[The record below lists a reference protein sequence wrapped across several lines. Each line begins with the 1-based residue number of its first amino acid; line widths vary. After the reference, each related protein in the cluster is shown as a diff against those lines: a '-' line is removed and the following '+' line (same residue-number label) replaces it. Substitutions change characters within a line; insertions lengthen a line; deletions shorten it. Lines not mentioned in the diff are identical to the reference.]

1 MIQVGH
7 RGVVARA
14 QPTCHRGPFPP
25 CSPAAGLRAAS
36 SRKSRAPLRPPLP
49 RRHLFPSPARA
60 RQVPR
65 RCALPSSAAAAA
77 SGLWGSR
84 GWRRRRAEPHRAAG
98 RPVQIDGLTPNS
110 LARSHSPGRW
120 RAAAP
125 PSSFGSSGPTQGR
138 RRPRPGWNPAAGT
151 PRGARVPGSTLL
163 RQRRL
168 LLLLRRRVAARLRDG
183 DWRRAPFWGPRAQGR
198 RRGRRLLLLL
208 LLPPRLP
215 LPPLP
220 RPEEGSAAVLPPLLR
235 ARCCCRRLR
244 ARRRCALTPRKQQRQ
259 QRAPCSAQAPSSLPA
274 SSSAANRR
282 PPQRRPLRRAR
293 QSPGTWP
300 APASQSPHQPPA
312 PARSQRSSQGKA
324 GRRGGRLP
332 ADTAWPRPP
341 SRGRGV
347 PTRAAASSA
356 RAPPPH
362 RPTCLLGSPVAP
374 LVRPIA
380 LFPPAQVPICF
391 SHPSLDVSGAGAP
404 SLLASAA
411 PRASPRG
418 LPRGEEKRLEEVYLA
433 RLRPSPA
440 PQILPLLFPWLF
452 LALSHNGLAVTLVGH
467 QQHPPPPPLPFER
480 LFLCCIQ
487 SPREIFHIQ
496 VTGSTCQSPSTR
508 SRPHRPESLCF
519 LPIYFAQKF
528 LG

>member
-1 MIQVGH
+1 TGALAGCCSSVV
-7 RGVVARA
+7 VVAGAVRLKRA
-14 QPTCHRGPFPP
+14 HPGQAEAPAGLESGGWNAPGRPSPGLHAAASAPP
-25 CSPAAGLRAAS
+25 PPPPPSPPPPRSRPAAGWGLEAR
-36 SRKSRAPLRPPLP
+36 PLLG
-49 RRHLFPSPARA
+49 PARSRPEEGA
-60 RQVPR
+60 
-65 RCALPSSAAAAA
+65 AAAAA
-77 SGLWGSR
+77 SP
-84 GWRRRRAEPHRAAG
+84 AP
-98 RPVQIDGLTPNS
+98 
-110 LARSHSPGRW
+110 
-120 RAAAP
+120 AAAP
-125 PSSFGSSGPTQGR
+125 A
-138 RRPRPGWNPAAGT
+138 PAA
-151 PRGARVPGSTLL
+151 PSA
-163 RQRRL
+163 
-168 LLLLRRRVAARLRDG
+168 
-183 DWRRAPFWGPRAQGR
+183 
-198 RRGRRLLLLL
+198 
-208 LLPPRLP
+208 
-215 LPPLP
+215 
-220 RPEEGSAAVLPPLLR
+220 EEGSAAVLPPLLR
-235 ARCCCRRLR
+235 ARCCCCCRRLR

-312 PARSQRSSQGKA
+312 PAKSQRSLQGKA

-356 RAPPPH
+356 RAPPPR

-391 SHPSLDVSGAGAP
+391 SHPPLDVSGAGAP

-418 LPRGEEKRLEEVYLA
+418 FPRGEEKRLDEVYLA

-440 PQILPLLFPWLF
+440 PQILPLLFPSLF

-467 QQHPPPPPLPFER
+467 QQHPPPPLPFER

-508 SRPHRPESLCF
+508 SRPHRPEPLCF